1 MTICIKNR
9 RIYDQTTAVRDALA
23 RLEERGCKV
32 VDARLGGR
40 APVIYIEPDAAAEQL
55 EGAVYMRER
64 LQGRLVATYVCPMLG
79 CQVRWPATL
88 PTPVPDNLVRMN
100 GAGVAA

>member
-1 MTICIKNR
+1 MSWVAKNR

-23 RLEERGCKV
+23 RLELAGCRV
-32 VDARLGGR
+32 VDVRLGGR
-40 APVIYIEPDAAAEQL
+40 QPVIFIDADDGAENL

-64 LQGRLVATYVCPMLG
+64 IHGRTVATYVCPLMG
-79 CQVRWPATL
+79 CQVRWPAVVPE
-88 PTPVPDNLVRMN
+88 PTPDNVLRFN